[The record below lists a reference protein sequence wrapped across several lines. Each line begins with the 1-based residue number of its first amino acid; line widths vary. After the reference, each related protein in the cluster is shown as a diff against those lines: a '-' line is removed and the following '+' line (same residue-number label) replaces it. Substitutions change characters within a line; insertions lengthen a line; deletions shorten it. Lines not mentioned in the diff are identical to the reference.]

1 MRFGGVFLCAGLAC
15 AAPLGAQDMTRDEA
29 RDQFVASNM
38 IATFYHELGHAFVDI
53 LEIPVLGREEDAVD
67 ALSTLLIDYLWEP
80 EDAEILIAEVA
91 YGYALS
97 IEHTDDLPEAAWWAD
112 HSLDMQ
118 RLAGVV
124 CQFYGAEPE
133 TRLDLALDLGMPP
146 EMEDH
151 CIQTAEQVTASW
163 SVFLADLEDAP
174 RRNGLRLVQPVAD
187 PWLAD
192 IVAEEIA
199 LLNEQ
204 FGLPAQ
210 VTVEVSE
217 CGEANAFYV
226 VGERHIIM
234 CTEFAQWYADMWEAD
249 N

>member
-1 MRFGGVFLCAGLAC
+1 
-15 AAPLGAQDMTRDEA
+15 MTRDEA
-29 RDQFVASNM
+29 RNQFVASNM
-38 IATFYHELGHAFVDI
+38 IATFYHELGHALVDI

-97 IEHTDDLPEAAWWAD
+97 IEHTDELPDAAWWAD

-124 CQFYGAEPE
+124 CQFFGIDPDARYE
-133 TRLDLALDLGMPP
+133 LALDLGMPP
-146 EMEDH
+146 EMAGK
-151 CIQTAEQVTASW
+151 CVQTAEQVTASW
-163 SVFLADLEDAP
+163 SVFLADLEEAP
-174 RRNGLRLVQPVAD
+174 KRNSLRLVQPVAD
-187 PWLAD
+187 PWLAEV
-192 IVAEEIA
+192 ISEEIG

-204 FGLPAQ
+204 FGLPAR
-210 VTVEVSE
+210 VEVEIAE

-226 VGERHIIM
+226 LGARRIIM
-234 CTEFAQWYADMWEAD
+234 CVEFAQWYAEMWEMD